1 MSGLK
6 EDSKLYM
13 ELDQMYSNVDREKHD
28 FKLYNE
34 CVEAAMKFSKREIK
48 YVIFVLK
55 SMHGGSDTGIDVADK
70 ITKATE
76 FLVGDP
82 YKAAFIV
89 SALETALDEK

>member
-6 EDSKLYM
+6 EESKLYM
-13 ELDQMYSNVDREKHD
+13 ELDQMYSNAAQGKHD

-34 CVEAAMKFSKREIK
+34 CVDAAVKFSKREIK

-55 SMHGGSDTGIDVADK
+55 SVHEGADTGVDAADK
-70 ITKATE
+70 ITKVIGVLA
-76 FLVGDP
+76 GDSF
-82 YKAAFIV
+82 KAAFIV